1 MARTEIGYGKEI
13 LHKRF
18 RIINKEKHSIHIT
31 AWSDSEMKRSPF
43 TRDPSPLPCSKCTML
58 YTK

>member
-1 MARTEIGYGKEI
+1 MQIVMVRTEIGYGIEI

-31 AWSDSEMKRSPF
+31 AWSDCEMKRSLF
-43 TRDPSPLPCSKCTML
+43 YKRFQSLAML
-58 YTK
+58 